1 MLENIQIYKTICKG
15 GWNSN
20 ENQLELSTEFPGAAS
35 TLTNME
41 PSLYGGYRKIN
52 GFQPLESNS
61 EEVDAAG
68 AEGKILC
75 TAFFDNKVIVAR
87 KQQGSAIY
95 SFYYWNVGTGW
106 TEYTTGLTLTST
118 SVEKIRWATF
128 NFNGT
133 EKIIFVDGVNNATLF
148 DGTNWI
154 NVGTAD
160 TGADFANAGGPQVLA
175 APKYVN
181 VFKNHVFL
189 SGDPTYP
196 QIISHSAPNEEFDWT
211 SAGGA
216 GQIIAG
222 FNVVQLKAFR
232 DSNFVFGI
240 KDIKKI
246 VVSGTDFVID
256 DVAANIGCIASDSV
270 IEIGGDL
277 VFLAQDGFRTIAGT
291 DKIGDI
297 QMASISK
304 SIQRDVIELI
314 ESSTLSDVNAVAI
327 RAKSQIRFFFSNAS
341 LPASSSA
348 TGIIGAL
355 TPTGWEWAKISGIN
369 TSITASDY
377 INEDEYIIHGDF
389 DGNVYRQEQGSSFN
403 GTNVITSYATPYL
416 DFGDPTLR
424 KTLRKVSLFLRP
436 EGALNLTM
444 ALNYDW
450 NSEST
455 LDPTGYDLENLGTSS
470 LYGTAVYGT
479 SVYAT
484 SPPPIVF
491 SNVQGSGASVKAT
504 FVTNQNDVPFSIQ
517 GIVFEFTT
525 NGRK

>member
-1 MLENIQIYKTICKG
+1 MLEDIQTYTVICKG

-20 ENQLELSTEFPGAAS
+20 ENQLELSTSFPGSAS

-52 GFQPLESNS
+52 GYQPLEATAEAVDPSN
-61 EEVDAAG
+61 

-75 TAFFDNKVIVAR
+75 TAFFDNKIIVAR
-87 KQQGSAIY
+87 KKQGSATY
-95 SFYYWNVGTGW
+95 GFYRWVIGNDW
-106 TEYTTGLTLTST
+106 AEYTTGLTLTST
-118 SVEKIRWATF
+118 SVDKIRWATF

-154 NVGTAD
+154 NIGTSD

-181 VFKNHVFL
+181 VFKNHIFL

-196 QIISHSAPNEEFDWT
+196 QIVCHSAPNAEYDWT
-211 SAGGA
+211 SASGA
-216 GQIIAG
+216 GQIVAA
-222 FNVVQLKAFR
+222 FNVMQLKTFR

-256 DVAANIGCIASDSV
+256 DVAANIGCIASDSIV
-270 IEIGGDL
+270 EVNGDL

-291 DKIGDI
+291 EKIGDI

-304 SIQRDVIELI
+304 AIQRDIIELI
-314 ESSTLSDVNAVAI
+314 ESNTLSDVNAVVI
-327 RAKSQIRFFFSNAS
+327 RAKSQVRFFFSNATA
-341 LPASSSA
+341 PNDAV
-348 TGIIGAL
+348 GIIGAL

-369 TSITASDY
+369 TAVVASDY
-377 INEDEYIIHGDF
+377 IAEDEYVIHGDF
-389 DGNVYRQEQGSSFN
+389 SGNVYRQEQGSSFN
-403 GTNVITSYATPYL
+403 LGNIVTDYSTPYL

-424 KTLRKVSLFLRP
+424 KTLRRIYVFMRP
-436 EGALNLTM
+436 EGGLNLTM

-450 NSEST
+450 NSANVLNPST
-455 LDPTGYDLENLGTSS
+455 YPLEDTSSGS
-470 LYGTAVYGT
+470 LYGTAIYNT

-484 SPPPIVF
+484 TPPPIIF
-491 SNVQGSGASVKAT
+491 GNVQGSGSSVKVT
-504 FVTNQNDVPFSIQ
+504 FATNQNDVPFSIQ
-517 GIVFEFTT
+517 GIVFEFST